1 MGAFDL
7 LGMMARAGIRLH
19 TDGEKIFAGPRE
31 ALTDELRDA
40 IRANKLALLAALSEQ
55 SPNGEKQLSTHGKGR
70 GSSIK
75 SAPITPDLE
84 RRIREMAVWWRYSD
98 EETQYALERAA
109 EDHVGWQKLVEDDER
124 WRAEHPDRRPDQTN
138 RIESTTWAHR

>member
-40 IRANKLALLAALSEQ
+40 IRANKPALIAALN
-55 SPNGEKQLSTHGKGR
+55 SPSANDLKPLSTHGRGS

-75 SAPITPDLE
+75 PITADLE

-98 EETQYALERAA
+98 KETRYALERAA
-109 EDHVGWQKLVEDDER
+109 EDHMSWQKLVEDDER
-124 WRAEHPDRRPDQTN
+124 WRAEHPDSRPTV
-138 RIESTTWAHR
+138 H